1 MPTIKDI
8 AKAAGVSHGTVSN
21 VLNGKGNVSVE
32 KIKRVEDAAKKMGY
46 QINARAKSLRE
57 GSAKT
62 VSVILPNI
70 SSEQYNKLY
79 SALNHTFLKF
89 GYSTNLYTTNDQKK
103 NEFSILEEI
112 ASNRD
117 FAVVT
122 ISCLNDATIYY
133 EHLNI
138 NKENIFFVHRKIN
151 NSMRFAS
158 FDLKK
163 AGNSIAKEL
172 INKKHKK
179 IGVFTNLLKYSS
191 AKEFKNGLLDEF
203 SKQNYN
209 TVLVP
214 IASSHATAYRNAFE
228 FFSEEKLDVIVTTD
242 IEKARYI
249 KNAHL
254 FGNKDKCPEIY
265 TLTDSEYIVEDS
277 INKYHLNYQ
286 LLGNEIAQMIVKN
299 ESNKPKKFK
308 SIIIENNGF
317 LFKEPTIVH
326 QQMNKTLN
334 ILALPSPSTDA
345 LKKLLPHFTKKTG
358 INVRLAIYPFEEIY
372 DILSDFKN
380 HQHYDII
387 RIDMAGLPWFAEKT
401 LKPLHPEILKLLTD
415 YPKQLIERYAYVND
429 IPYAVPFDPSI
440 QMLFYRK
447 DVFEDP
453 KIRRMFYEKYKL
465 ELEIPTTFDELNRIS
480 EFFSQSK
487 NPESPLPYGTC
498 VSTGNTEIIA
508 SEFLLRYYAKGG
520 KLIQDNNTLSLT
532 PTIANKALQNY
543 MDHLN
548 IADHLSAKWWDESI
562 SLFSKGELAIII
574 VYMNLF
580 SDIAHSS
587 ISPLIGFSQ
596 VPGDNPLLGGGSLG
610 ISKYSQKE
618 DEAIQFFNWVY
629 SDETAE
635 QITLLGG
642 SSVNDFV
649 YDNQNIMNKYPWLK
663 FAVDKNYEGIRE
675 SSFKSGESFNLRKV
689 EQIIGLG
696 LKNTINNMMT
706 IEETIE
712 YINRRLSD
720 NDIFNY

>member
-32 KIKRVEDAAKKMGY
+32 KIKRVEDAAKQMGY
-46 QINARAKSLRE
+46 QINASAKSLRE
-57 GSAKT
+57 GRAKT
-62 VSVILPNI
+62 VSIILPNI
-70 SSEQYNKLY
+70 SSEQYNRIY
-79 SALNHTFLKF
+79 SALNHTLEKF

-103 NEFSILEEI
+103 NELSILEDI

-117 FAVVT
+117 YAVVT
-122 ISCLNDATIYY
+122 LSCLDDAAIYY
-133 EHLNI
+133 EHLKI
-138 NKENIFFVHRKIN
+138 DKENVVFVHRKLDN
-151 NSMRFAS
+151 AVRFIG

-163 AGNSIAKEL
+163 AGKSVAREL
-172 INKKHKK
+172 INKKHQR
-179 IGVFTNLLKYSS
+179 IGIFTNLLKFSS
-191 AKEFKNGLLDEF
+191 TKDFNDGLMGEF
-203 SKQNYN
+203 SKHNYN
-209 TVLVP
+209 AVYFSIP
-214 IASSHATAYRNAFE
+214 SSHATDYNNAFE
-228 FFSEEKLDVIVTTD
+228 FFAEDKLDVIVTTD

-249 KNAHL
+249 KNAHML
-254 FGNKDKCPEIY
+254 GNLNKCPEIY
-265 TLTDSEYIVEDS
+265 SLSDSEFIIEDS
-277 INKYHLNYQ
+277 INKYHLNYR
-286 LLGNEIAQMIVKN
+286 LLGNKIAQMIVNN
-299 ESNKPKKFK
+299 ESREHKKYKTIVVENK
-308 SIIIENNGF
+308 GF
-317 LFKEPTIVH
+317 LFKDSNATPQRIE
-326 QQMNKTLN
+326 KSLN
-334 ILALPSPSTDA
+334 ILALPGPSTNA
-345 LKKLLPHFTKKTG
+345 LKKILPHFIKKTG
-358 INVRLAIYPFEEIY
+358 INVQLAIYPFEEIY
-372 DILSDFKN
+372 DILSDIKN

-401 LKPLHPEILKLLTD
+401 LKPLYPEIQTLLSG
-415 YPKQLIERYAYVND
+415 YPSQLNERFAYVND
-429 IPYAVPFDPSI
+429 TPYAVPFDPSI

-447 DVFEDP
+447 DIFEDT

-465 ELEIPTTFDELNRIS
+465 DLEIPTTFEELNRIS
-480 EFFSQSK
+480 EFFSHSR

-520 KLIQDNNTLSLT
+520 KLIQDNNTLALT
-532 PTIANKALQNY
+532 PKIAKKALQNY
-543 MDHLN
+543 MDHLH
-548 IADHLSAKWWDESI
+548 IANHLPAKWWDQSI
-562 SLFSKGELAIII
+562 SRFSEGDLAIII